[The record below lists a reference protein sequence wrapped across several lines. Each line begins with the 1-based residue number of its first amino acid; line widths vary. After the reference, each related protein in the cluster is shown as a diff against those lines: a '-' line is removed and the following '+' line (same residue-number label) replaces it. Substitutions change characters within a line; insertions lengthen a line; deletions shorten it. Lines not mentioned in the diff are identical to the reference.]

1 MSEGG
6 LAVVDDIGAVTGQDL
21 AKNSMFIGTGR
32 DKGVLSLAN
41 INELLRYLLE
51 RPKMPFFLSSSW
63 QSQRFH
69 LSPGIYRFSEFLK
82 VCCSGMY
89 TLDFKDEQFV
99 SYFCCLMAGCFALP
113 SSI

>member
-41 INELLRYLLE
+41 INELLRYLVE
-51 RPKMPFFLSSSW
+51 RPKSSTMPFFLSSSW

-69 LSPGIYRFSEFLK
+69 L
-82 VCCSGMY
+82 CSLEY
-89 TLDFKDEQFV
+89 TV
-99 SYFCCLMAGCFALP
+99 SL
-113 SSI
+113 SSSKSSAVV